1 MKSQEALDCDVL
13 VVGGGVT
20 GVAAATA
27 AARGGAR
34 TILLENKPFVGG
46 NATTGLCL
54 HSFVSRYGEHV
65 VFGLAQELVDRLI
78 ERGGAVGHVPY
89 GDFVHSV
96 TPVDGDLFRIQAT
109 ELLAD
114 AGVVVLYGVNAL
126 DVETDGNG
134 CISAVNVAMKNR
146 VRPIKAKAVVD
157 CSGDADVA
165 VAAGAEFR
173 KGDGKTGKMQPVS
186 MLLRCFG
193 TDNQKIYD
201 AIGAERVARAKRA
214 DYPDEIP
221 VYFRGSFSKWNDIV
235 LRDKIFH
242 NRDHMVFFN
251 TVWHN
256 QINVNTTAVFGVDG
270 TDPLALS
277 RATVDLTRQ
286 AARIGEFLKAN
297 VPGFEGAYYVPAVF
311 AGVRETRNVVG
322 LYEMTR
328 EDIEVGRNFDDGIGQ
343 ACFPV
348 DIHDPDT
355 GQASFV
361 QIGGDGT
368 YDIPLRALIPAG
380 LNNVLVAGRCI
391 SADHVAHGAT
401 RNMAPC
407 LTMGEAAG
415 VAAAMAAERGVS
427 IPRLDVPKLRAEL
440 ARRGVRIG
448 PDSPKATDDPS
459 PVLA

>member
-1 MKSQEALDCDVL
+1 MTSEEGLDCDVL

-54 HSFVSRYGEHV
+54 HSFVSRYGEQA
-65 VFGLAQELVDRLI
+65 VFGMAQELVDRLI

-109 ELLAD
+109 ELLAE
-114 AGVVVLYGVNAL
+114 AGVTVLYGVNAL
-126 DVETDGNG
+126 DVQTDGDG
-134 CISAVNVAMKNR
+134 SISAVNVAMKNR
-146 VRPIKAKAVVD
+146 VRPVKAKAVVD
-157 CSGDADVA
+157 SSGDADVA
-165 VAAGAEFR
+165 VGAGANFR
-173 KGDGKTGKMQPVS
+173 KGDRKTGKMQPVS

-201 AIGAERVARAKRA
+201 AIGAERVARARRA

-221 VYFRGSFSKWNDIV
+221 VYFRGSFSQWNDVV

-242 NRDHMVFFN
+242 TKDHMVFFN

-256 QINVNTTAVFGVDG
+256 QINVNTTAVFGIDG

-277 RATVDLTRQ
+277 RATVELTRQ
-286 AARIGEFLKAN
+286 AARIGEFLKGN

-311 AGVRETRNVVG
+311 AGVRETRNIVG

-328 EDIEVGRNFDDGIGQ
+328 EDIELGRKFDDGIGQ

-380 LNNVLVAGRCI
+380 LTNVLVAGRCI

-415 VAAAMAAERGVS
+415 VAAGMAVERGVA
-427 IPRLDVPKLRAEL
+427 IPQLDVPALRAEL
-440 ARRGVRIG
+440 ARRGVRIDA
-448 PDSPKATDDPS
+448 DSVANGDS
-459 PVLA
+459 GSVAAS